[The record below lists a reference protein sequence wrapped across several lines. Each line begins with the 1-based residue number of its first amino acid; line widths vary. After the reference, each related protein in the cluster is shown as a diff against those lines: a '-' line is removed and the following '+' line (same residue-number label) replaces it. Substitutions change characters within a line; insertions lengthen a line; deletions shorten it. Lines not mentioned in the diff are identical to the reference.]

1 MMIAIYFFWVHSSNC
16 LLVCILKNQ
25 LALKESSLQSMQ
37 ILVQNLTKK
46 VGDSEEK
53 CSLFQEQ
60 IESLKNSQSKERE
73 HFQGK
78 EATYMEN
85 VSKHTAKIFTFFG
98 GRSGILAVVFLSQ

>member
-1 MMIAIYFFWVHSSNC
+1 MMIAISFFWVRSSNC
-16 LLVCILKNQ
+16 LLVYILKNQ
-25 LALKESSLQSMQ
+25 LAVKESSLESMQ

-60 IESLKNSQSKERE
+60 IESLKNVQSKERE
-73 HFQGK
+73 RFQGK

-85 VSKHTAKIFTFFG
+85 VSKHTVKIFTLFR
-98 GRSGILAVVFLSQ
+98 GRSGILTVVFLSQ

>member
-1 MMIAIYFFWVHSSNC
+1 MMIALSFFWVHSSNC
-16 LLVCILKNQ
+16 LLGCILKNQ
-25 LALKESSLQSMQ
+25 LAVKDSSLQSMQ

-60 IESLKNSQSKERE
+60 IESLKKIQSKERE
-73 HFQGK
+73 RFQGK

-85 VSKHTAKIFTFFG
+85 VSEHTVKIFTFFR
-98 GRSGILAVVFLSQ
+98 GRSGILAAVFLFQ

>member
-1 MMIAIYFFWVHSSNC
+1 MLYHFSANC
-16 LLVCILKNQ
+16 LLVCIVKNQ
-25 LALKESSLQSMQ
+25 LAAKESSLRSME

-60 IESLKNSQSKERE
+60 IESLKNSQNKERE

-78 EATYMEN
+78 EAKYMEN
-85 VSKHTAKIFTFFG
+85 VS
-98 GRSGILAVVFLSQ
+98 

>member
-1 MMIAIYFFWVHSSNC
+1 M
-16 LLVCILKNQ
+16 VCIVKNQ
-25 LALKESSLQSMQ
+25 LAAKESSLQSME

-60 IESLKNSQSKERE
+60 IESLKNIQNKERE

-78 EATYMEN
+78 EAKYMEN
-85 VSKHTAKIFTFFG
+85 VSKCRIPKDI
-98 GRSGILAVVFLSQ
+98 SGS

>member
-1 MMIAIYFFWVHSSNC
+1 
-16 LLVCILKNQ
+16 
-25 LALKESSLQSMQ
+25 MQ

-60 IESLKNSQSKERE
+60 IESLKNMQNKERE
-73 HFQGK
+73 RFQGK

-98 GRSGILAVVFLSQ
+98 GRSGVLAVVFLYQ

>member
-1 MMIAIYFFWVHSSNC
+1 MLYHFSANC
-16 LLVCILKNQ
+16 LLVCLVKNQ
-25 LALKESSLQSMQ
+25 LAAKESSLQSME

-60 IESLKNSQSKERE
+60 IESLKNIQNKERE
-73 HFQGK
+73 RFQGK

-85 VSKHTAKIFTFFG
+85 VSKC
-98 GRSGILAVVFLSQ
+98 GIPKVTSSS

>member
-1 MMIAIYFFWVHSSNC
+1 M
-16 LLVCILKNQ
+16 VCILKNQ
-25 LALKESSLQSMQ
+25 LAIKESSLQSLQ

-60 IESLKNSQSKERE
+60 IESLKNMHSKERE
-73 HFQGK
+73 RFQGK

-85 VSKHTAKIFTFFG
+85 VSKCTVKVFTFFG
-98 GRSGILAVVFLSQ
+98 GRSSILAVMFLAQ

>member
-1 MMIAIYFFWVHSSNC
+1 MNKNSLLTVFKKLHGCCTTFFANC
-16 LLVCILKNQ
+16 LLICIVKNQ
-25 LALKESSLQSMQ
+25 LAAKESSLQSME

-60 IESLKNSQSKERE
+60 IESLKNIQNKERE

-78 EATYMEN
+78 EATYVEN
-85 VSKHTAKIFTFFG
+85 VS
-98 GRSGILAVVFLSQ
+98 